1 MENSTAFQPT
11 EKTTPS
17 RLAKRG
23 AYDRETIFAILD
35 EALVCHV
42 SYVAN
47 GQPFI
52 IPISYGRIG
61 DKLYLHGSVGSHF
74 FRELAKGIDVCIAVT
89 LLDGLVLARSTFHH
103 SVNYRSVV
111 IFGKTELV
119 TDEQERWD
127 ALESFTEHI
136 IPGRWAEAR
145 EPNASEMKKT
155 MVVAVSLE
163 EASAKVRTGG
173 VSDDPED
180 MDLPVWAG
188 VLPLKLTPQLP
199 LPDAAL
205 NAEVSL
211 PDYIKNY
218 TR

>member
-1 MENSTAFQPT
+1 MENSATFQPT
-11 EKTTPS
+11 DKTTIS

-23 AYDRETIFAILD
+23 AYDRETVYAILD

-42 SYVAN
+42 SYVSN

-52 IPISYGRIG
+52 IPTGYGRSG

-74 FRELAKGIDVCIAVT
+74 FRELANGVDVCIAVT

-119 TDEQERWD
+119 TDETERWN
-127 ALESFTEHI
+127 ALECFTEHV

-145 EPNASEMKKT
+145 VPNASEMKKT
-155 MVVAVSLE
+155 MVIAIPLE

-173 VSDDPED
+173 VGDDPED
-180 MDLPVWAG
+180 MDLNVWAG
-188 VLPLKLTPQLP
+188 VLPLTLTPGLP
-199 LPDAAL
+199 LPDAQLKAGV
-205 NAEVSL
+205 EL

-218 TR
+218 QR